1 MSARMFIRCSALFL
15 AIGLVTGSLQAQET
29 KLMAK
34 AESASASSSPEP
46 ASLEEARALIQT
58 LGKQVVE
65 LKAALAAKVGGGA
78 TAEPAVAPAA
88 ALEPEPGYRFDP
100 AAETMRFLNLGV
112 KKNYIA
118 AERDRLIDQLHTM
131 IPPLYE
137 PAFSP
142 FHGYTLPARAFRVEI
157 SDDRFINHH
166 DFGRDKQYALFFDNV
181 KVENQH
187 VNTDVLYGLDENT
200 TLRVNIPLRS
210 TIISGT
216 GKAFRI
222 QPMVMSMNGQGFG
235 LGDVQFMVKHKWFDQ
250 AEKPFNFA
258 TVVGVQFPT
267 GKNDSRFNDAQT
279 IFMNGM
285 AMPVSGAAG
294 GPKVDLF
301 SDDLRIPNSAQ
312 PGTGA
317 WGGLFGVMGTRQLTW
332 NRMRGA
338 LHAGALYKAM
348 ADTSEGVRPGNELV
362 FGVSFVRPPTR
373 SEHFTFDLTLF
384 GRNKQSE
391 RFPGLIMHPEADSNG
406 MPIMNPDGSL
416 KMFTTPRPP
425 FEHGTVM
432 FFSPSLVIIPK
443 STLRLTV
450 SPMFRIHEP
459 NQGPTPALRLVFGAT
474 TTF

>member
-1 MSARMFIRCSALFL
+1 MSPRMVLRCFTLLMVGS
-15 AIGLVTGSLQAQET
+15 LVTGPVQAQEE
-29 KLMAK
+29 KLLAK
-34 AESASASSSPEP
+34 AASPVGPSSPEP
-46 ASLEEARALIQT
+46 ASLEQARARIQV
-58 LGKQVVE
+58 LEKQVAE
-65 LKAALAAKVGGGA
+65 LRAALASKDRGEALSAPAPAVK
-78 TAEPAVAPAA
+78 AEPS
-88 ALEPEPGYRFDP
+88 YRFDP
-100 AAETMRFLNLGV
+100 AAEPMRFLNLGV

-118 AERDRLIDQLHTM
+118 AERNRLIDQLHTM

-166 DFGRDKQYALFFDNV
+166 DFGRDKQYALFFKNV

-187 VNTDVLYGLDENT
+187 VNADFFYGLDENT
-200 TLRVNIPLRS
+200 TLRLNVPLRS

-235 LGDVQFMVKHKWFDQ
+235 VGDVSLMVKRKWFDQ
-250 AEKPFNFA
+250 AYKPFNFA
-258 TVVGVQFPT
+258 TVFGVQFPT

-279 IFMNGM
+279 IIMNGM
-285 AMPVSGAAG
+285 AMPVSSSSG
-294 GPKVDLF
+294 GPRVDLF

-317 WGGLFGVMGTRQLTW
+317 WGVLFGAMGTRQLTW

-338 LHAGALYKAM
+338 LHGGALYKAM
-348 ADTSEGVRPGNELV
+348 KDTAEGVRPGNELV
-362 FGVSFVRPPTR
+362 FGVSFVRPPTK
-373 SEHFTFDLTLF
+373 SEHVTFDLTLL

-391 RFPGLIMHPEADSNG
+391 RFPGLITHPEADANG
-406 MPIMNPDGSL
+406 MPIMNPDGTL

-432 FFSPSLVIIPK
+432 FLSPSLVVIPK
-443 STLRLTV
+443 PALRLTV
-450 SPMFRIHEP
+450 SPMFRMYEP
-459 NQGPTPALRLVFGAT
+459 NQGPTPAFRLIFGAT
-474 TTF
+474 STF